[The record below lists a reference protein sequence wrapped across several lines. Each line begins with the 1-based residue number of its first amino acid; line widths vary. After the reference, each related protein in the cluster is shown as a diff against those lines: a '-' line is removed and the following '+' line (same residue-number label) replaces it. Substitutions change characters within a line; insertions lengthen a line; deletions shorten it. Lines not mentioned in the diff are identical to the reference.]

1 MSVNEEQFGSLYSD
15 ERDKPL
21 LSPTA
26 QKKFEEYQE
35 KLANLSKMIRENDY
49 GSEESSPWQVW
60 ENGLRQLYKEMIYD
74 AFDALGVE
82 MPKDMEVHFAGSLA
96 KAQATEFSDLDAFVI
111 VKNDEDI
118 KKVKPVFDALNNLC
132 QRIFTASNQ
141 LYPDP
146 IGINPSRLIG
156 TPDDL
161 FGMLKD
167 GMVADVE
174 ATAMSILTSKPV
186 LPRYELGEELRDKI
200 KQEPSF
206 SNMVSAKKFYNKAIK
221 DFTAPKEGAEV
232 VSVKTHIMRPIDF
245 MLMGLREEFNLYSED
260 GAHLSAPGTI
270 RLLRE
275 KNLLPEEQIARIESV
290 YNQAMSKRFDLHA
303 EHKKEHDEMPYSDA
317 KEMLDE
323 VAKIRELGVQRVTRI
338 ENLENAKKLWDNA
351 NSMLEKG
358 NISGYLKAA
367 NELHKFMKE
376 KNLKE
381 DDLRPE
387 LSDKTISP
395 KGYAILQSLW
405 GAASDYSRAAAT
417 LTEST
422 IEPGLVSAV
431 NKMSAFF
438 MDCKLSPNERATPDP
453 DFNLG
458 KSKILVGIMQF
469 IKDVADPNS
478 QIWQHNTKALM
489 NYKIAAIQK
498 LEKSNNVNDDTL
510 ESVLSSKGENL
521 SEYLSYKYATKDEG
535 REHRYKASTEN
546 FKNVKEK
553 YQQMRG
559 DALKTEILADFK
571 NKLAEATDEQ
581 SLKQIVKELKGKD
594 EYKILATGQG
604 LTTQLLGLKTS
615 SVSAFEKMVEETR
628 ESIKSQERQTMKIK

>member
-1 MSVNEEQFGSLYSD
+1 MSIMGRIKMSVNEEQFGSLYSD

-26 QKKFEEYQE
+26 QKKFEEYQN
-35 KLANLSKMIRENDY
+35 KLANLSKIIRENE
-49 GSEESSPWQVW
+49 GNEVSPWQEW
-60 ENGLRQLYKEMIYD
+60 ENGLRQIYKEMIYD

-96 KAQATEFSDLDAFVI
+96 KAQATEYSDLDAFVI

-141 LYPDP
+141 IYPDP

-290 YNQAMSKRFDLHA
+290 YNQAMSKRFELHA

-422 IEPGLVSAV
+422 VEPGLVSAV

-453 DFNLG
+453 DFEVG

-469 IKDVADPNS
+469 IKDVADPTS
-478 QIWQHNTKALM
+478 KIWMHNT
-489 NYKIAAIQK
+489 
-498 LEKSNNVNDDTL
+498 
-510 ESVLSSKGENL
+510 
-521 SEYLSYKYATKDEG
+521 
-535 REHRYKASTEN
+535 
-546 FKNVKEK
+546 
-553 YQQMRG
+553 
-559 DALKTEILADFK
+559 
-571 NKLAEATDEQ
+571 
-581 SLKQIVKELKGKD
+581 
-594 EYKILATGQG
+594 
-604 LTTQLLGLKTS
+604 
-615 SVSAFEKMVEETR
+615 
-628 ESIKSQERQTMKIK
+628 